1 MFSINPIPLLKTPKM
16 VLDLYANPLLNHDFW
31 KSFDRGKGLI
41 HQVFGVDSFEFIPP
55 CKANL

>member
-31 KSFDRGKGLI
+31 E
-41 HQVFGVDSFEFIPP
+41 VF
-55 CKANL
+55 